1 MSDLFALSDL
11 ELDIVSYGRR
21 GPERRDRLPPAL
33 IEQISRTVRRS
44 PEAVVK
50 VLPKGA
56 TDAKAVRAHL
66 DYIGRQGELEL
77 ETDDGE
83 RLQGRDIGMKL
94 AEDWDLDIAE
104 ERRQANLSASRG
116 RAAPKIAHK
125 LTFSMPPG
133 TSPKG
138 VLEAVRNFTRE
149 EFALKHR
156 YAFVLH
162 TDEPHPHVHVVVKAM
177 GEHGQRLNIH
187 KATLREWRSKFAS
200 HLRQQGIEANA
211 TSRYLRGK
219 TKLRKSDAIYRAALR
234 GESTHMRERAE
245 RVAAELRSGKL
256 QVEPGKA
263 KIVQT
268 RKDVEAGWR
277 AVADILVTE
286 GHSELAIQIWRFLDR
301 MRPPKTEK
309 ELMAE
314 AVLTGTKDRPPRS
327 REERVR

>member
-1 MSDLFALSDL
+1 MIEPMFDLVSFA
-11 ELDIVSYGRR
+11 RR
-21 GPERRDRLPPAL
+21 GTGRRDRLSPAQ
-33 IEQISRTVRRS
+33 IEQISRTVRRA

-66 DYIGRQGELEL
+66 DYIGRKGELEL
-77 ETDDGE
+77 ETDDGD
-83 RLQGRDIGMKL
+83 RLQGKDIGNQL

-104 ERRQANLSASRG
+104 ERRQANLFASRG
-116 RAAPKIAHK
+116 RAPPKVAHK

-133 TSPKG
+133 TSPTG

-219 TKLRKSDAIYRAALR
+219 TKLGKPDAIYRAALR

-256 QVEPGKA
+256 QVEPGKD

-286 GHSELAIQIWRFLDR
+286 GHSELAMDVWRFVDR

-314 AVLTGTKDRPPRS
+314 AVLVATKDRPPRS
-327 REERVR
+327 KAELAR

>member
-1 MSDLFALSDL
+1 M
-11 ELDIVSYGRR
+11 LDIVSYGRR
-21 GPERRDRLPPAL
+21 GPERRVRLPPAL
-33 IEQISRTVRRS
+33 IEQISRTVRRA

-56 TDAKAVRAHL
+56 TDARAVRAHL
-66 DYIGRQGELEL
+66 DYIGRHGELEL

-83 RLQGRDIGMKL
+83 RLHGRDIGIQL

-104 ERRQANLSASRG
+104 ERRQANLLASRG
-116 RAAPKIAHK
+116 RAPPKIAHK

-138 VLEAVRNFTRE
+138 VLEAVRTFTRE

-156 YAFVLH
+156 YAFALH

-177 GEHGQRLNIH
+177 GEQGQRLNIY
-187 KATLREWRSKFAS
+187 KATLREWRGKFAS

-211 TSRYLRGK
+211 TSRHLRGK
-219 TKLRKSDAIYRAALR
+219 MKLGKSDAIYRADLR
-234 GESTHMRERAE
+234 GESTHMRERVE
-245 RVAAELRSGKL
+245 TVADELRSGKL
-256 QVEPGKA
+256 RVEPGKA
-263 KIVQT
+263 KIIQT

-277 AVADILVTE
+277 AVADILVTD
-286 GHSELAIQIWRFLDR
+286 GQSELAIEIWRFIDR

-314 AVLTGTKDRPPRS
+314 AVLTASKERPPRS
-327 REERVR
+327 REARVR